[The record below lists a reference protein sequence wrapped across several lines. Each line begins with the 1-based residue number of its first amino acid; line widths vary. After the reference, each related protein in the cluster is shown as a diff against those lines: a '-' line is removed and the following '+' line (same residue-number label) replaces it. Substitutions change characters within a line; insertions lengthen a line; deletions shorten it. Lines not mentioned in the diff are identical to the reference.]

1 MFAAFSRA
9 EVSPFRD
16 AATIASLRALTR
28 RMSTPIS
35 PPITTPYSAARRA
48 IRAAPAHATKALVGV
63 QPVLTQVPPTRW
75 RSTTATFIPA
85 PARRNAKDGP
95 AWPVPMMIAS
105 KSGMTS
111 LSSVNEFNQTGS
123 GRGEI
128 VRRTHDAHAAPG
140 VEHEQVIVT
149 ADDRLG
155 SGREGELEIL
165 IVLWITAIADPHG
178 RLKPD
183 GSMAQYSQDPLTPCQ

>member
-1 MFAAFSRA
+1 M
-9 EVSPFRD
+9 
-16 AATIASLRALTR
+16 
-28 RMSTPIS
+28 
-35 PPITTPYSAARRA
+35 
-48 IRAAPAHATKALVGV
+48 
-63 QPVLTQVPPTRW
+63 PPTRW
-75 RSTTATFIPA
+75 RSMTATFIPA

-123 GRGEI
+123 SRSEI
-128 VRRTHDAHAAPG
+128 VRRPHNAHPAPG

-155 SGREGELEIL
+155 SGRKCELEVL

-183 GSMAQYSQDPLTPCQ
+183 GSMAQYFQDPLTPCNRDRTCKPRTVQNPGNLGINRGREREHIDFLGTQQRAFRNAV

>member
-1 MFAAFSRA
+1 MTVYGAPGGIGARYQGLGRGAAGI
-9 EVSPFRD
+9 D
-16 AATIASLRALTR
+16 A
-28 RMSTPIS
+28 
-35 PPITTPYSAARRA
+35 SAADEM
-48 IRAAPAHATKALVGV
+48 ALNDSHLHPGAG
-63 QPVLTQVPPTRW
+63 QAECQ
-75 RSTTATFIPA
+75 
-85 PARRNAKDGP
+85 DGP

-155 SGREGELEIL
+155 SGRECELEIL
-165 IVLWITAIADPHG
+165 IVLWITAIA
-178 RLKPD
+178 
-183 GSMAQYSQDPLTPCQ
+183 